1 MKTPL
6 KRLSWSKIFLV
17 ISLAFLVLS
26 IVLSIASLFPIA
38 TYKTQKVMVVDDNFR
53 LSKNEVYRKGLG
65 AFQEKDN
72 ITLIVSTSTAFIK
85 NVSVITS
92 GGTNYTSYSS
102 QNLTYSF
109 TPGAYYYEAV
119 FCSNSSN
126 ASWVHLQVTVEK
138 PQENFPLSWLT
149 TPGKIIFLLSLGAI
163 MVTITKVAYS
173 KLTQKPE
180 KTIDSTRKVRTFQ
193 NSLLVILVLSLILWL
208 VYTILNSNPYGTFE
222 NWYTDHLRH
231 AYVSSLFL
239 KDGLSVFSQPLG
251 VLASQ
256 DSSRF
261 MFVTWP
267 EMPHLYPLGSI
278 LLFLP
283 FGVLLQEGINAIL
296 VYKLEII
303 LFLIFAHICLFIFLR
318 KFFVKNVHL
327 FLKLV
332 GLYIIYVTLVVY
344 AADGMFDSVAFV
356 FSLFAVIMFLNER
369 YDIFFLSIGVSVFL
383 KYQAGIF
390 LFPLIIVGLLK
401 LFEMKKPNQLIHNKP
416 FVLGTAFVGIS
427 CFTGYLSAPF
437 LIRTRPELIMNGI
450 NAFSSHSQ
458 SSWPPQAF
466 FVLLT
471 LAVTVGFAVY
481 MLNKNSLLSLS
492 SLFLLLPIF
501 TLPYFQNWYFP
512 FIFVYVLIPQQRKE
526 LTVTMFWLIFIVF
539 MLSFGGVG
547 FNPQPILNF
556 VGNLLRI

>member
-6 KRLSWSKIFLV
+6 KRLSLSKILLLV
-17 ISLAFLVLS
+17 ALAFLVLS
-26 IVLSIASLFPIA
+26 IVLSIASLFPTA
-38 TYKTQKVMVVDDNFR
+38 TGNNQKVTLVDDNFR

-65 AFQEKDN
+65 AFQEEDN
-72 ITLIVSTSTAFIK
+72 ITLTVNTATVFMK
-85 NVSVITS
+85 NFSVITS
-92 GGTNYTSYSS
+92 GGTNYTSYSN

-109 TPGAYYYEAV
+109 TPGTYYYEAV
-119 FCSNSSN
+119 FCSNASN
-126 ASWVHLQVTVEK
+126 TNWVNLKVTVDK
-138 PQENFPLSWLT
+138 PQEAFPLSWLT
-149 TPGKIIFLLSLGAI
+149 TPAKIIFLLSLGATI
-163 MVTITKVAYS
+163 AIITKVAYS
-173 KLTQKPE
+173 KLTEKPE
-180 KTIDSTRKVRTFQ
+180 KANDSTLNARTFQ
-193 NSLLVILVLSLILWL
+193 NSILVMLILSLILWI
-208 VYTILNSNPYGTFE
+208 VYIILNSNPYATFE

-239 KDGLSVFSQPLG
+239 KDGLSVFNQPLG

-283 FGVLLQEGINAIL
+283 FGVLLQGGINAIL
-296 VYKLEII
+296 VYKLEIA

-318 KFFVKNVHL
+318 KFFGKNMHL

-356 FSLFAVIMFLNER
+356 FSLLAVIMFLNER
-369 YDIFFLSIGVSVFL
+369 YDAFFLFIGISVFL

-390 LFPLIIVGLLK
+390 LFPLIVVGLLK
-401 LFEMKKPNQLIHNKP
+401 LFKLKNPASLIRNKVV
-416 FVLGTAFVGIS
+416 VLGAFFVGVS
-427 CFTGYLSAPF
+427 GFTGYLSAPF

-458 SSWPPQAF
+458 SSWLPQAF

-471 LAVTVGFAVY
+471 LTGTVGFAVY

-526 LTVTMFWLIFIVF
+526 LTATMVWLIFIVF

-547 FNPQPILNF
+547 FSPQPILNF